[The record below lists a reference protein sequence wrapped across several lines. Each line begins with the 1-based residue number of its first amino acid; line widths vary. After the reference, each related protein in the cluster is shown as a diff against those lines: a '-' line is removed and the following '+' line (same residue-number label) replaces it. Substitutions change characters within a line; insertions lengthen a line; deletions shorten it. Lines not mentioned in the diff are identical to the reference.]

1 VKQAAVA
8 ILWDAFGPNK
18 GKTAAQNTIVMAPQ
32 DAGKGACVAEPPRI
46 ASWARDPISAKS
58 VTERRLQGVIGHKIE
73 YEIRRQRFGK
83 NRPSGR

>member
-1 VKQAAVA
+1 MKQAAVA

-32 DAGKGACVAEPPRI
+32 AAGKGGCVAEPLGI

-58 VTERRLQGVIGHKIE
+58 VMDRRLHGVIRHKIE
-73 YEIRRQRFGK
+73 CEIRRATIW
-83 NRPSGR
+83 

>member
-1 VKQAAVA
+1 MKQAAVA
-8 ILWDAFGPNK
+8 ILWGAFAPNN
-18 GKTAAQNTIVMAPQ
+18 GKTAAQNTIVMAPR
-32 DAGKGACVAEPPRI
+32 DAGKGGCVAEALRI

-83 NRPSGR
+83 NRPFGP